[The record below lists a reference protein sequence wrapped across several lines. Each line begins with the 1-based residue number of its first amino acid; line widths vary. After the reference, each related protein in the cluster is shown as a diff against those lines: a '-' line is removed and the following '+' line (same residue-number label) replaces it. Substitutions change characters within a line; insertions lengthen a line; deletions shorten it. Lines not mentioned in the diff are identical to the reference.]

1 MKTFALLAFLVTT
14 AIASEP
20 TREELMAALRANPS
34 DAEALYNLGLMNYLA
49 EDFAGAIQH
58 WKALRALNPNDWRVK
73 EKLVQAFWG
82 AGDKAAAV
90 AEIAELRE
98 ARKSGKYPELTA
110 KDFFVCDQFQIGE
123 VRAFVLEYY
132 DLKGDRPLAWKFL
145 LKSGHD
151 YLDHRFSVGSYETS
165 TKFARAE
172 GTIGPQD
179 RLFHLDGY
187 WANGS
192 HVTYEFYHNRP
203 DYLDVRKHV
212 QQIIQGQKGPVSS
225 MTPSG
230 PKPEAGKAPAK

>member
-1 MKTFALLAFLVTT
+1 MKTFAFLAFLATT
-14 AIASEP
+14 AFATEP
-20 TREELMAALRANPS
+20 TREELAAALRANPS
-34 DAEALYNLGLMNYLA
+34 DMDALYNLGLMDYLT
-49 EDFAGAIQH
+49 EDFAGAIRH
-58 WKALRALNPNDWRVK
+58 WKALRALNPNDWRVR

-82 AGDKAAAV
+82 AGDKEAAV
-90 AEIAELRE
+90 AETAELRE
-98 ARKSGKYPELTA
+98 ARKSGTFPELTA
-110 KDFFVCDQFQIGE
+110 KEFFVCDQFQIGE

-179 RLFHLDGY
+179 RLYHLDGY

-203 DYLDVRKHV
+203 DYLDVRKQV
-212 QQIIQGQKGPVSS
+212 QQII
-225 MTPSG
+225 
-230 PKPEAGKAPAK
+230 EGKSPQYHP